1 MMRVCTRPGCARTS
15 APHGDLCQYH
25 LDIVARGAQPRQK
38 PTPKPTPKQPASTAL
53 TFVDAPPAK
62 QTGRRADITVDSDVA
77 QQLRGHPGQW
87 AEYPVEARW
96 TDWGDASDK
105 TRLSRLR
112 QLGTRINRSAE
123 PYGPGFTASL
133 RQGSLWISYTGE
145 EDGQ

>member
-1 MMRVCTRPGCARTS
+1 MMSVCTRPGCSRQR

-25 LDIVARGAQPRQK
+25 LDIVARGAQPRK
-38 PTPKPTPKQPASTAL
+38 KPKPKKPASTAL
-53 TFVDAPPAK
+53 TFVDAPPPK
-62 QTGRRADITVDSDVA
+62 LTGRRADATVDSDVA
-77 QQLRGHPGQW
+77 QQLRNHPGQW

-112 QLGTRINRSAE
+112 HLGTRINRSAE

-133 RQGSLWISYTGE
+133 RQGALWISYIGE